1 MPHPGDDE
9 GREARRAAARR
20 RLGLAMG
27 RLVVLETLLAMRTP
41 SGGVEETP
49 AAGRESSAA
58 PEGEPAD
65 QAPDPPAGKQEENGR
80 QAGA

>member
-1 MPHPGDDE
+1 MPHPGDNE

-27 RLVVLETLLAMRTP
+27 RLVMLEALMAKRAP

-49 AAGRESSAA
+49 AAGRMSSVA

-65 QAPDPPAGKQEENGR
+65 QAPDPPAGEQEEKGR

>member
-1 MPHPGDDE
+1 
-9 GREARRAAARR
+9 
-20 RLGLAMG
+20 MG
-27 RLVVLETLLAMRTP
+27 RLVVLETLMAMRTP

-65 QAPDPPAGKQEENGR
+65 QAPDPPASEQGEKGR

>member
-27 RLVVLETLLAMRTP
+27 RLVVLETLMAMRTP

-65 QAPDPPAGKQEENGR
+65 QAPDPPASEQGEKGR

>member
-9 GREARRAAARR
+9 EREARRAAARR

-27 RLVVLETLLAMRTP
+27 RLVVLETLMAMRPP

-58 PEGEPAD
+58 PEGEPAG
-65 QAPDPPAGKQEENGR
+65 QAPDPPADEQGE
-80 QAGA
+80 

>member
-27 RLVVLETLLAMRTP
+27 RLVVLEALMAKRAP
-41 SGGVEETP
+41 SGGGETP
-49 AAGRESSAA
+49 AAGRRDSRS

-65 QAPDPPAGKQEENGR
+65 QAPDPPAGEQGERGR

>member
-1 MPHPGDDE
+1 MPHPGYDE
-9 GREARRAAARR
+9 EREARRAVARR

-27 RLVVLETLLAMRTP
+27 RLVVIETLMAMRAP
-41 SGGVEETP
+41 SGGVGETP
-49 AAGRESSAA
+49 AAGRMSSAA

-65 QAPDPPAGKQEENGR
+65 QAPDPPADEQGEEGR